1 MMYSYMD
8 TDSPLTTIIF
18 FLFLVIAG
26 AMTALNLVLAEIMN
40 SFNNQQDEERAQK
53 DDKETEEH

>member
-40 SFNNQQDEERAQK
+40 SFNNQ
-53 DDKETEEH
+53 